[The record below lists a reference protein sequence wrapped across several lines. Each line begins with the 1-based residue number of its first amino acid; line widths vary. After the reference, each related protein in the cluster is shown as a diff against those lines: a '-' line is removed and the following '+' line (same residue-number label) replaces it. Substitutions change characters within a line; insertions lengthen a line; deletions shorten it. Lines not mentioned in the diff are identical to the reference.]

1 MHLAMDVCSLNG
13 AQRATIWQ
21 LLGSRYTQNAAS
33 FGPLLPL
40 SMVSLIACHQTF
52 GCFSGKCPSWTGMG
66 DFLTRFNCHRQKFHQ
81 WTIAHHHVPTSRFDA
96 VGRYPRLCFPLACD
110 TYGLMALHASR
121 TCQFRSRFHASMTL
135 GERLNCK
142 RGASV
147 HILTSVLEYVPV
159 ELHSMHAPLSTWALL
174 T

>member
-81 WTIAHHHVPTSRFDA
+81 WTIAHLHVPTSRFDT
-96 VGRYPRLCFPLACD
+96 VGRFPCLCFLLACD
-110 TYGLMALHASR
+110 TYGLIAFACVTHLPVSLTVPCVNNTWGKAS
-121 TCQFRSRFHASMTL
+121 T
-135 GERLNCK
+135 
-142 RGASV
+142 ASV
-147 HILTSVLEYVPV
+147 
-159 ELHSMHAPLSTWALL
+159 ELLFMF
-174 T
+174 